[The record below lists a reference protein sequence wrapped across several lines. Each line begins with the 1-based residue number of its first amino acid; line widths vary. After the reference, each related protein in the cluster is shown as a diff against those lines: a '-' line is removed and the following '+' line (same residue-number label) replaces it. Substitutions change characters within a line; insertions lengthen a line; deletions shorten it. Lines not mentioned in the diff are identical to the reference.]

1 MKYSYPARISYDKD
15 DSIFSV
21 DFPDLKG
28 CITFGKTYDEALLM
42 ACDALSLY
50 LESLIERKLAIPKSS
65 VIPGSVLVE
74 PRAGV
79 SFALWLRAKRKESG
93 MTLTETAEKLGVRY
107 QVYQKLENPAT
118 ANPTLRTLKK
128 LEKVFGTELVRV

>member
-1 MKYSYPARISYDKD
+1 MKYSYPATISYNEA

-21 DFPDLKG
+21 DFPDLRG
-28 CITFGKTYDEALLM
+28 CLTYGKTYDEALLM
-42 ACDALSLY
+42 ACDALSLF
-50 LESLIERKLAIPKSS
+50 LESLIERKLAIPKPSE
-65 VIPGSVLVE
+65 IAGSVLIE

-128 LEKVFGTELVRV
+128 LEKVFGAELVSV

>member
-1 MKYSYPARISYDKD
+1 MKYSYPAMIFYDEIDKV
-15 DSIFSV
+15 FSV
-21 DFPDLKG
+21 EFPDLKG
-28 CITFGKTYDEALLM
+28 CITFGKTHKEALFM

-50 LESLIERKLAIPKSS
+50 LESLIERKLNIPKPSD
-65 VIPGSVLVE
+65 IPGAVPIE

-93 MTLTETAEKLGVRY
+93 MTLAETADKLGVRY

-128 LEKVFGTELVRV
+128 LEKVFGTELVRM

>member
-1 MKYSYPARISYDKD
+1 MKYLYPALISYNENDKA
-15 DSIFSV
+15 FSV

-28 CITFGKTYDEALLM
+28 CITFGKTHDEALFM

-50 LESLIERKLAIPKSS
+50 LESLIERKLIVPKPSE
-65 VIPGSVLVE
+65 IPGAVLVE

-79 SFALWLRAKRKESG
+79 SFALWLRATRKASG
-93 MTLTETAEKLGVRY
+93 MTLTETAEKLGVKY

>member
-1 MKYSYPARISYDKD
+1 VKHAYPAMITYNESDT
-15 DSIFSV
+15 IFSV

-28 CITFGKTYDEALLM
+28 CLTFGKTYDEALRM

-50 LESLIERKLAIPKSS
+50 LESLIERKLVIPKPSDITS
-65 VIPGSVLVE
+65 AVIVE

-79 SFALWLRAKRKESG
+79 SFALWLRSKRKESG

-107 QVYQKLENPAT
+107 QVYQKFENPVT

-128 LEKVFGTELVRV
+128 LEKVFGVELVSL

>member
-1 MKYSYPARISYDKD
+1 MRYSYPAIISYDESD
-15 DSIFSV
+15 RVFPV
-21 DFPDLKG
+21 EFPDLKG
-28 CITFGKTYDEALLM
+28 CITFGKTYDEALFM

-50 LESLIERKLAIPKSS
+50 LESLIERKLIIPKPSD
-65 VIPGSVLVE
+65 IPGAVPIE
-74 PRAGV
+74 PQAGV

-93 MTLTETAEKLGVRY
+93 MTLTETADKLGVKY
-107 QVYQKLENPAT
+107 QVYQKLENPAS

>member
-1 MKYSYPARISYDKD
+1 MYPAMISHDEDKV
-15 DSIFSV
+15 FSV
-21 DFPDLKG
+21 EFPDLKG
-28 CITFGKTYDEALLM
+28 CITFGKTYDEALFM

-50 LESLIERKLAIPKSS
+50 LESLIERKLIIPKPTD
-65 VIPGSVLVE
+65 IPGTISIE
-74 PRAGV
+74 PRASV

>member
-1 MKYSYPARISYDKD
+1 MKYSYPANIYFDEA

-28 CITFGKTYDEALLM
+28 CLTFGKTHDEALRM

-50 LESLIERKLAIPKSS
+50 LESLMDRKLVIPKPSD
-65 VIPGSVLVE
+65 IAGSVLVE

>member
-1 MKYSYPARISYDKD
+1 MKYLYPAMIAYDESDKV
-15 DSIFSV
+15 FLV
-21 DFPDLKG
+21 EFPDLKG
-28 CITFGKTYDEALLM
+28 CLTFGKTYDEALLM

-50 LESLIERKLAIPKSS
+50 LESLIERKLVVPKPSE
-65 VIPGSVLVE
+65 IAGSVLIE

-79 SFALWLRAKRKESG
+79 SFALWLRSKRKESG
-93 MTLTETAEKLGVRY
+93 MTLAETAEKLGVRY

-128 LEKVFGTELVRV
+128 LERVFGAELVRV